1 MFVHH
6 QINNNSGINI
16 IYKQS
21 STICI
26 AKLLY
31 TIMMLTVITLLAG
44 CNSPAK
50 GVYNDSDY
58 NEAVSTAK
66 TTPFG
71 AYPDTIEY
79 TLGKMTSV
87 NNSNMPAMDTYTDNA
102 YTRYIKS
109 VLNVQNVDVFEA
121 NDSQYNT
128 NVSMAVSM
136 NRLPDIM
143 VVSSQSELEQL
154 IENGMI
160 EDLTDSYNN
169 CLTDR
174 IKSMYAS
181 YGSALMDMVTYDG
194 KIMALPETNI
204 TDGPNLVWLR
214 KDWMDILGLSE
225 PRTVDDVVNIV
236 RHFITYDP
244 GNNGVAE
251 DGSSNT
257 VGLVV
262 DTSVAGECGYSS
274 EFLLDII
281 FASFNAYP
289 KQWIENDDG
298 QIVYGSVTDEAKNAL
313 EYINQLYNEKIID
326 NDFLLRTSTNICE
339 LIENGLCGS
348 FFGPWWAPNNPLAN
362 AVSINPD
369 SNWQPYLISTGDNVT
384 EYHSQNPCYKYV
396 VVRKGYEYPEIAA
409 KMISVMFDKIR
420 FDCADSEEFD
430 NYYQLNV
437 EPTARPLSINVDY
450 NNALSICYRNISDA
464 IEGRK
469 DSDNLELLERSY
481 YNACK
486 SYLNN
491 TGLANTSYEY
501 NTDDS
506 YKEYS
511 QSGRKGTTSTQW
523 AAYMSR
529 IKACRLLDEGNI
541 VIKQSLYFKTT
552 DTMKNRWWKLKSLEK
567 EAYLK
572 IISGEADIDYFDT
585 FVSEWNAQGGII
597 ITEEVREN
605 IVR

>member
-225 PRTVDDVVNIV
+225 PRTVDDVVN
-236 RHFITYDP
+236 
-244 GNNGVAE
+244 
-251 DGSSNT
+251 
-257 VGLVV
+257 
-262 DTSVAGECGYSS
+262 
-274 EFLLDII
+274 
-281 FASFNAYP
+281 
-289 KQWIENDDG
+289 
-298 QIVYGSVTDEAKNAL
+298 
-313 EYINQLYNEKIID
+313 
-326 NDFLLRTSTNICE
+326 
-339 LIENGLCGS
+339 
-348 FFGPWWAPNNPLAN
+348 
-362 AVSINPD
+362 
-369 SNWQPYLISTGDNVT
+369 
-384 EYHSQNPCYKYV
+384 
-396 VVRKGYEYPEIAA
+396 
-409 KMISVMFDKIR
+409 
-420 FDCADSEEFD
+420 CADSEEFD

-511 QSGRKGTTSTQW
+511 QSGRKGATSTQW